1 MSIVLI
7 SSCDDITINETL
19 KDNQTI
25 YEYITKV
32 IDTLGPDVSIVL
44 EVVLTDKLIKI
55 KLK

>member
-25 YEYITKV
+25 YEYIAKV